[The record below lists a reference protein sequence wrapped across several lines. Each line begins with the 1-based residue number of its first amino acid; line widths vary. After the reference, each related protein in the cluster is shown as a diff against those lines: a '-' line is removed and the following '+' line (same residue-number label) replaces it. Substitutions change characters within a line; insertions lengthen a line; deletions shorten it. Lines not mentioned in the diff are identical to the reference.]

1 MKCRSLRTIE
11 NWIDRHMYVEV
22 MNSNIVYNDC
32 VTSNSEYNY
41 YNDHFVTEI
50 MTNNKQLIHLF

>member
-11 NWIDRHMYVEV
+11 NWIDRHMYVEL
-22 MNSNIVYNDC
+22 MNSNIDC

-41 YNDHFVTEI
+41 YNDHFVT
-50 MTNNKQLIHLF
+50 QR

>member
-41 YNDHFVTEI
+41 YNDHFVT
-50 MTNNKQLIHLF
+50 QR